1 MSNRNTSIPRE
12 IPKNLEITSQ
22 ELRRKAIFQNIYT
35 TMVPMM
41 M

>member
-12 IPKNLEITSQ
+12 ISKNLEIMSE

-35 TMVPMM
+35 TMVTMM
-41 M
+41 I